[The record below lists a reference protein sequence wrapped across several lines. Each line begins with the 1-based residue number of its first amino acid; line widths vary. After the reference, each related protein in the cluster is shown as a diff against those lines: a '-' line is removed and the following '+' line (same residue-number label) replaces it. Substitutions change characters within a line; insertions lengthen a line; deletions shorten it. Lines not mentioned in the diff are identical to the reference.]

1 MSTPVH
7 VQLHSGSRPGGLSGH
22 DLMSL
27 FPPPQSTPSYPSS
40 PFGREEREYLSSR
53 RDEHARLR
61 MRTAK
66 YDDSSSSS
74 GSGSETTS
82 ASSFASPPPHA
93 SSSRTQRTQRPASTK
108 AATPTP
114 PAPRR
119 TAANYQTQVHLDQ
132 GSGDSQFHVMRMSL
146 ASMSN
151 NSTPDCHFS
160 EFRATQYPSRTQGKT
175 KRP

>member
-7 VQLHSGSRPGGLSGH
+7 LHVPGPRPGGLSGH

-27 FPPPQSTPSYPSS
+27 FPPSQSTPSQPTS

-53 RDEHARLR
+53 RGELPRPR
-61 MRTAK
+61 MRATPTG

-74 GSGSETTS
+74 GSSSESSTHYAS
-82 ASSFASPPPHA
+82 ASPH
-93 SSSRTQRTQRPASTK
+93 SNSSRAPRAQRPPATK
-108 AATPTP
+108 TVTPAP
-114 PAPRR
+114 SPAPRR
-119 TAANYQTQVHLDQ
+119 TATNYQTQVHLDQ
-132 GSGDSQFHVMRMSL
+132 GSGDSQFLVMRMSL

-151 NSTPDCHFS
+151 TTPDCHFS
-160 EFRATQYPSRTQGKT
+160 EFRATQYPSRNPGKP